1 MEEMPLK
8 TLEEL
13 EAECLRA
20 KVGKRCLDAQSAQIT
35 IRRFFGLGIRRL
47 RCERF
52 IIPSREDRPWQ
63 A

>member
-20 KVGKRCLDAQSAQIT
+20 KVGKRCLDAQALRALHHSIPGGSALASLI
-35 IRRFFGLGIRRL
+35 
-47 RCERF
+47 
-52 IIPSREDRPWQ
+52 
-63 A
+63 